1 MTYLDYNGSL
11 LLEEDL
17 QSLRTNGLLNDRVVN
32 LALLLLHESLPQ
44 QQQTDIHLCSS
55 FVLTSL
61 RLLTAASVW
70 SSKRSRTYDFFSR
83 KFVLFPICLDSH
95 WSMVAL
101 VRPDLL
107 VPGASNPNADLPCF
121 MCMDSLDDYH
131 DKRAICRDL
140 RSLLI
145 TRAAATVPHR
155 DQWGRYTF

>member
-61 RLLTAASVW
+61 RLRTAAAVW

-83 KFVLFPICLDSH
+83 KFVLFEPA
-95 WSMVAL
+95 WAF
-101 VRPDLL
+101 
-107 VPGASNPNADLPCF
+107 A
-121 MCMDSLDDYH
+121 
-131 DKRAICRDL
+131 
-140 RSLLI
+140 
-145 TRAAATVPHR
+145 
-155 DQWGRYTF
+155 